1 MPITTVRPA
10 TSKDASTIRGFILE
24 LAIYEKEPDAV
35 KVTVEELE
43 AQLASDRPPFE
54 ALIAELDGTPVGFAL
69 FFQSYSTW
77 EGKAGLYLEDL
88 YVSPEHRGNKIGTAL
103 FRQLSQIAIDRG
115 YARIDWQVLD
125 WNEPS
130 IKYYQ
135 SIGAEIRKDWY
146 PCRLEGDGI
155 VALSRA

>member
-54 ALIAELDGTPVGFAL
+54 ALIAEFDGTPVGFAL

-130 IKYYQ
+130 IKYYR

-155 VALSRA
+155 VGLARA

>member
-1 MPITTVRPA
+1 
-10 TSKDASTIRGFILE
+10 
-24 LAIYEKEPDAV
+24 
-35 KVTVEELE
+35 ELE

-155 VALSRA
+155 MGLSKS

>member
-1 MPITTVRPA
+1 MPTTTVRPA
-10 TSKDASTIRGFILE
+10 TPQDAAIIRGFILE

-35 KVTVEELE
+35 KVTVEELAE
-43 AQLASDRPPFE
+43 QLASDRPPFE
-54 ALIAELDGTPVGFAL
+54 ALIAELDGIPVGFAL

-103 FRQLSQIAIDRG
+103 FRQLSQIALDRG

-125 WNEPS
+125 WNEP
-130 IKYYQ
+130 
-135 SIGAEIRKDWY
+135 
-146 PCRLEGDGI
+146 
-155 VALSRA
+155 ALRFYEKNEAIIEKEWWNGKLFIE